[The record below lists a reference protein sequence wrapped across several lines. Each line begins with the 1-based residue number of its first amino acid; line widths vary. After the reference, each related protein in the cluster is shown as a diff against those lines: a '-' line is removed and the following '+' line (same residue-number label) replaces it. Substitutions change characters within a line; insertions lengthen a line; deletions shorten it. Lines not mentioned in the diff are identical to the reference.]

1 MRHLENTGLFIL
13 SGFFFLFSENWIIFC
28 MRLSPVPVF
37 VLYQL
42 FCTVKKASPGSVYRF
57 YSGRFSDPGAV
68 SVFPRSILCTPSGS
82 ISCSG
87 SCMQRSLLLRHL
99 VRRKTNSSFFLLGN
113 LLVSPGFLSAKP
125 HRSRRMSGTK
135 SHETKRRQYRKNLL
149 LEEKTGCLRKNRITK
164 FMRPH

>member
-1 MRHLENTGLFIL
+1 MRHLENTGLFHIVRL
-13 SGFFFLFSENWIIFC
+13 LFPFFQKTGLFFC

-42 FCTVKKASPGSVYRF
+42 FCTVKKASPGSVY
-57 YSGRFSDPGAV
+57 RFSDPGAV

-99 VRRKTNSSFFLLGN
+99 VRRRTNSSFFLLGN
-113 LLVSPGFLSAKP
+113 LLVSPGFPSAKP
-125 HRSRRMSGTK
+125 HRSRRMSGTTA
-135 SHETKRRQYRKNLL
+135 HETKR
-149 LEEKTGCLRKNRITK
+149 
-164 FMRPH
+164 

>member
-1 MRHLENTGLFIL
+1 
-13 SGFFFLFSENWIIFC
+13 

-42 FCTVKKASPGSVYRF
+42 FFTVKKASPGSVYCF
-57 YSGRFSDPGAV
+57 YSVRFSDSGTV

-113 LLVSPGFLSAKP
+113 LLVSSGFLSAKP
-125 HRSRRMSGTK
+125 HRSRRMSATK
-135 SHETKRRQYRKNLL
+135 SHETKRRQYRKKISFWKK
-149 LEEKTGCLRKNRITK
+149 KTGCLRKNRITK
-164 FMRPH
+164 FMQPH